1 MLCLINTFVIAFHSL
16 LFLRQNAFATEDCT
30 TIRNALTI
38 WKSVWEM
45 YTDQLSCSPPHA
57 MVRKENC
64 SPGIN
69 MWKRIGFMRHSPEF
83 WLLAT
88 VVVDR
93 ISSTSDMR
101 WGMGTAIV
109 GDSGSGSG
117 TSAEPI
123 LAVIDQTSM
132 RQVNDLIT
140 EFQNVQLH

>member
-1 MLCLINTFVIAFHSL
+1 
-16 LFLRQNAFATEDCT
+16 
-30 TIRNALTI
+30 
-38 WKSVWEM
+38 
-45 YTDQLSCSPPHA
+45 
-57 MVRKENC
+57 
-64 SPGIN
+64 

-93 ISSTSDMR
+93 ISSASDMR
-101 WGMGTAIV
+101 WGMGTDML

-117 TSAEPI
+117 TSSEPI

-140 EFQNVQLH
+140 EFQIVQLH